1 MHPGCV
7 ASCPV
12 YLAEPKPPVLCG
24 SWSTDWKC
32 QRANCREQ
40 IPDCRAPE
48 SFVFTRRGWRELCQP
63 LPEEIA
69 GLHMP
74 CVNNMLLLQQL
85 SSSVPPMCCNLC
97 ATSPAPTRGFPA
109 GSLLPHH
116 TAVLTKTTTCKKTT
130 CDLIKP
136 RSRSEPLC
144 VYQGDGPKIGPW
156 MGSRLTHK
164 CLSEC
169 QRPLRAG
176 KLGICFQLQ
185 EIAIISARRSSRVT
199 RSIPLFLCLFLY
211 LFSDGIVRG
220 RVPHPKQPRACLVI
234 MATPA

>member
-1 MHPGCV
+1 MPTPAG
-7 ASCPV
+7 
-12 YLAEPKPPVLCG
+12 G
-24 SWSTDWKC
+24 DSWTSH
-32 QRANCREQ
+32 A
-40 IPDCRAPE
+40 
-48 SFVFTRRGWRELCQP
+48 L
-63 LPEEIA
+63 
-69 GLHMP
+69 
-74 CVNNMLLLQQL
+74 CVNNILLFQQL
-85 SSSVPPMCCNLC
+85 SSSGPPMCCNVR

-116 TAVLTKTTTCKKTT
+116 TAALTKTTTCKKKPT
-130 CDLIKP
+130 CDLIKSIKP
-136 RSRSEPLC
+136 QLRSEPLC

-156 MGSRLTHK
+156 IGSRLTHK
-164 CLSEC
+164 CLSEW

-199 RSIPLFLCLFLY
+199 LSIPLFLCLLLY